1 MNQASRVKTLLQDG
15 FRPLNRVDISVACD
29 TFQRVWLKESLDGIH
44 AELWLTVREARHM
57 QMMLESAI
65 IKAERIPVKTLERR
79 DKRP

>member
-1 MNQASRVKTLLQDG
+1 
-15 FRPLNRVDISVACD
+15 
-29 TFQRVWLKESLDGIH
+29 LDGIH

-65 IKAERIPVKTLERR
+65 IKAEQMPMKTLERR